1 MKEQLEK
8 EGLFDERYKK
18 KIPKYPEKIGIV
30 TSPTGAAIRDILNVI
45 SRRYPICQIDIFPA
59 QVQGEEAKYT
69 VVEGLL
75 YFNKVKPVDIIITG
89 RGGGSIEDLWC
100 FNEEMVARAIF
111 DSEIPVI
118 SAVGHE
124 TDFTICDF
132 VADLRAPTPSAAAEL
147 AVPDVAELIQY
158 VSVSNARLA
167 NALKHCIDVKKT
179 RLRNAAENRF
189 LNHPMLLVEDKIQRL
204 GESSLK
210 MSLYF
215 EKLLKEKQQQF
226 VRNVSKLDSLSPL
239 QVLKRGYSFVE
250 KEDGKVIDSIL
261 KVEEKDILRLSFHDG
276 KAKCIVRE
284 IEK

>member
-1 MKEQLEK
+1 M
-8 EGLFDERYKK
+8 
-18 KIPKYPEKIGIV
+18 
-30 TSPTGAAIRDILNVI
+30 
-45 SRRYPICQIDIFPA
+45 
-59 QVQGEEAKYT
+59 
-69 VVEGLL
+69 
-75 YFNKVKPVDIIITG
+75 
-89 RGGGSIEDLWC
+89 
-100 FNEEMVARAIF
+100 
-111 DSEIPVI
+111 
-118 SAVGHE
+118 
-124 TDFTICDF
+124 
-132 VADLRAPTPSAAAEL
+132 
-147 AVPDVAELIQY
+147 AVPDAAELIQY

-189 LNHPMLLVEDKIQRL
+189 LNRPMLLVEDKIQRL

-261 KVEEKDILRLSFHDG
+261 KVKEKDILHLSFHDG